1 MRAINIKTKFPE
13 NHWLEMFKQHLITRD
28 LSPATVRGYLYDL
41 NHFHTWLS
49 EFSNSETSFENV
61 VAVDIAAYRQYMSE
75 VKRMKAASVNRRI
88 QAVKKMFSW
97 AMELGMVKQN
107 PATNIRF
114 IKPAVRY
121 RPKALRQKELY
132 ALLRTAGRSS
142 HGMAARNYALI
153 QLLVQTGLRIG
164 EAAALKIADITLRER
179 SGHVWVRDAKGRK
192 ERQVPLNAA
201 ARRALA
207 GYLNAGNTRQADE
220 FVFLS
225 KRKQPASIRTLQSAL
240 TRLSRKANIKRIRVS
255 AHCLRHTF
263 AINYLKTHPGK
274 LVELADLMGHES
286 LDTVA
291 IYTRPSQKTLEMD
304 LEQSPI
310 NVY

>member
-1 MRAINIKTKFPE
+1 MRAIKFRAE
-13 NHWLEMFKQHLITRD
+13 FSADHLLEKFRQHLITLD

-41 NHFHTWLS
+41 NHFHAWLS
-49 EFSNSETSFENV
+49 EFSGAEASYENV
-61 VAVDIAAYRQYMSE
+61 VAIDIAAYRQHMNE
-75 VKRMKAASVNRRI
+75 TMGLKAASVNRRI
-88 QAVKKMFSW
+88 QAVKKMFAW
-97 AMELGMVKQN
+97 ATQQGLVKQN
-107 PATNIRF
+107 PAINIRF
-114 IKPAVRY
+114 MKPAVRY

-164 EAAALKIADITLRER
+164 EAAALKLEDINLRER
-179 SGHVWVRDAKGRK
+179 SGHVHVRDAEGRR
-192 ERQVPLNAA
+192 ERQAPLNAA

-207 GYLNAGNTRQADE
+207 NYLKTRSAPKPDE
-220 FVFLS
+220 FLFLS
-225 KRKQPASIRTLQSAL
+225 KRNQPASIRTLQSTL
-240 TRLSRKANIKRIRVS
+240 TRLSRKAQIKRIRVS

-263 AINYLKTHPGK
+263 AINYLKAYPGK
-274 LVELADLMGHES
+274 LVELAGLMGHES
-286 LDTVA
+286 LNTVA
-291 IYTRPSQKTLEMD
+291 IYTRPSQETLEKD